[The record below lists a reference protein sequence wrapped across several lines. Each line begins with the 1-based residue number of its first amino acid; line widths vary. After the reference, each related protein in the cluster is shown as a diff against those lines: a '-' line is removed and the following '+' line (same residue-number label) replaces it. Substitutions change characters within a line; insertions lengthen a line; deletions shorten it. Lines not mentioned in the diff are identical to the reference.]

1 MSKTISKQNLDF
13 LKKIKNNNNREW
25 FTENKDIY
33 EEALGNAKAFANSLS
48 EEMQKIDNIEKLKL
62 YRIYRD
68 VRFSKDKTPYK
79 SSWSGS
85 LSRATKQLRGGYFFS
100 IAPGDTMIGGGFYK
114 PSPADL
120 KLIRNKIAADD
131 KPFGKV
137 LNAKKFKDTF
147 GELMGDQVKTSPK
160 GFDKEHPAIDLLRYK
175 SFYVFKSF
183 TDKEVKSV
191 DFFKET
197 IKTWKIIRP
206 FFDLMSDVLT
216 TDMNGVP
223 LYE

>member
-1 MSKTISKQNLDF
+1 MVITKQNFDF
-13 LKKIKNNNNREW
+13 LKKIKKNNNREW
-25 FTENKDIY
+25 FAENKDSY
-33 EEALGNAKAFANSLS
+33 EEAHANVKEFSNALLKKM
-48 EEMQKIDNIEKLKL
+48 EGIDNIEKLKL

-79 SSWSGS
+79 SSWSGA
-85 LSRATKQLRGGYFFS
+85 LSRATKQLRGGYFYS
-100 IAPGDTMIGGGFYK
+100 ITPGDTMIGGGFYK

-120 KLIRNKIAADD
+120 RLIRDKIAADD
-131 KPFGKV
+131 KPFRKV
-137 LNAKKFKDTF
+137 LNAKKFKAVF

-183 TDKEVKSV
+183 TDKEVLS
-191 DFFKET
+191 DSFFNET
-197 IKTWKIIRP
+197 IKTWKAIRP

-223 LYE
+223 LYD